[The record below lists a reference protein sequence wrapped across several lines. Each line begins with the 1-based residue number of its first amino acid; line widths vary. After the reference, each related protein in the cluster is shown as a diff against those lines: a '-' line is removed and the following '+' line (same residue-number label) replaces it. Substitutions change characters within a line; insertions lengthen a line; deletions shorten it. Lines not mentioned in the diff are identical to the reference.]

1 MGANTL
7 MADSDGNMRSLGEIM
22 GTLREKMGKVNVEL
36 TDAEGNVRDFDDIIA
51 ELSTTTEGLA
61 QAEQMQAAATIF
73 GKQNMS
79 GMLAIINASEEDYNK
94 LSTAIYG
101 CEGTAKNM
109 ADTMQDNLAGQLTI
123 LKSQLEELAISFG
136 EILMPTIRA
145 IVSKV
150 QALVDKFNALSPAT
164 KETIVKIALV
174 AAALGPLLIVVGKTI
189 STVGRL
195 MQFASGIPAILAKAK
210 AAFSAVSAA
219 IGGISEP
226 VVAVVAAIAVLVAAF
241 VHLWKTNDDFRN
253 KITEIWEKIKAIFE
267 SLTSGIVDRLN
278 ALGFNFEDFGD
289 LVKSIWQGLCDILAP
304 WFEGVFTYIAETF
317 DVIVDVILGILDIFI
332 GLFTGDWEQ
341 MWNGIKG
348 IFVGI

>member
-1 MGANTL
+1 
-7 MADSDGNMRSLGEIM
+7 
-22 GTLREKMGKVNVEL
+22 
-36 TDAEGNVRDFDDIIA
+36 
-51 ELSTTTEGLA
+51 
-61 QAEQMQAAATIF
+61 
-73 GKQNMS
+73 
-79 GMLAIINASEEDYNK
+79 
-94 LSTAIYG
+94 
-101 CEGTAKNM
+101 M
-109 ADTMQDNLAGQLTI
+109 ADTMQDNLAGQMTI

-145 IVSKV
+145 IVAKI

-195 MQFASGIPAILAKAK
+195 MQFASGIPAILTKAK

-219 IGGISEP
+219 IGGISAP

-241 VHLWKTNDDFRN
+241 VHLWNTNEGFRN
-253 KITEIWEKIKAIFE
+253 KITEIWEKIKSVFE
-267 SLTSGIVDRLN
+267 NLTSGIVDRLN

-341 MWNGIKG
+341 MRNGIKG
-348 IFVGI
+348 IFVGIWDYIK